1 MPDMTCKNTE
11 FQKVP
16 PGWIK
21 QTHPQTF
28 SHHAGP
34 FYFREEGPKPG
45 VGFLSEPHHANLGG
59 IVHGGALMTLA
70 DMALWDICRRQ
81 IGLFKAVTVS
91 FNADFIGPGPV
102 GSFIEASGD
111 MTKAGRN
118 LLFARGLVTA
128 DGKSVLSF
136 SGTLKRL
143 T

>member
-1 MPDMTCKNTE
+1 MPVMTDNKTE
-11 FQKVP
+11 SQKVP

-34 FYFREEGPKPG
+34 FYFREEGPTPG
-45 VGFLSEPHHANLGG
+45 VGFLSEHHHANLGG

-70 DMALWDICRRQ
+70 DMALWDICRRE

-91 FNADFIGPGPV
+91 FNADFIGPGPI
-102 GSFIEASGD
+102 GSFIEASGE

-128 DGKSVLSF
+128 DGEAVLSF
-136 SGTLKRL
+136 SVR
-143 T
+143 